1 MRLLDKKG
9 RLFGK
14 INVIDF
20 LICVLIIVIV
30 PGFFQIYKIL
40 GKTPGRVPFKWTK
53 VEAITFTLPEIAT
66 LFKPGDVAYDEY
78 GNVDAKL
85 VKVISVDDERMRRYM
100 NSERIDKKN
109 LPYAYSIPV
118 LIELELL
125 CTRGPSKTERW
136 FYRRNPL
143 AASLDPRYTFM
154 FSTND
159 YSIHCFV
166 IKTGE

>member
-20 LICVLIIVIV
+20 LICVLIIVII

-40 GKTPGRVPFKWTK
+40 GKTPLRVPFKWAK

-85 VKVISVDDERMRRYM
+85 VKVISVDDQRMRRNM

-125 CTRGPSKTERW
+125 CTRGPLKADRW

-143 AASLDPRYTFM
+143 VVSLDPRYTFV
-154 FSTND
+154 FSTDD
-159 YSIHCFV
+159 YSIDCFAT
-166 IKTGE
+166 KTGD